1 MKTMGVL
8 ANLSVLLVF
17 VVAALLNA
25 YDEPL
30 YYLSVQED
38 EFLEW
43 ATFWGF
49 IVAAAIYFS
58 SAWHQFKLGRQ
69 LPWFVLGLG
78 LFCFLVAMEEISWGQ
93 RLLG

>member
-1 MKTMGVL
+1 MKTVGVL

-17 VVAALLNA
+17 VIAALLNA
-25 YDEPL
+25 YNEPL

-49 IVAAAIYFS
+49 IM
-58 SAWHQFKLGRQ
+58 
-69 LPWFVLGLG
+69 
-78 LFCFLVAMEEISWGQ
+78 AMEDIS
-93 RLLG
+93 